1 MTPRPSLLAKV
12 RSQDWRAVLRKP
24 LDRVGS
30 IKLKLGIAIVAGV
43 ASASFVTYLGFGDT
57 WSPTVR
63 PLMRIA
69 VALLVVH
76 VLTRGMTSP
85 LREMADAAKAMA
97 AGGWSGRV
105 TDSSADEIGELAR
118 AFNAMAAELAA
129 VDRMRRDLIANVS
142 HELRTPISALQA
154 RLENMVDGVEPPDPA
169 LLGSMLEQTE
179 RLGRLVAQLLDL
191 SRLESGAA
199 PLLRERVEV
208 APLLDAVASEAQL
221 HAPGRQIDIDV
232 APHDLGLHA
241 DADRIHQVLANLT
254 ANALRHGPAD
264 RPIVLTAARDNGH
277 VVLTVSDEGPGIP
290 EDEAERVFE
299 RFYRADAAR
308 RPPSSGGPGDGA
320 GLGLSIARWIVDLH
334 GGTIRALPRR
344 PRGCAIECRLPTGPA
359 PDSNAP
365 PPPAAVAEA
374 LPWARRSGG

>member
-1 MTPRPSLLAKV
+1 MSPGPSLADRLGD
-12 RSQDWRAVLRKP
+12 RLRGQDWRAVVRKP

-43 ASASFVTYLGFGDT
+43 ASASFVTYVGLGDT

-63 PLMRIA
+63 PLLRIA

-85 LREMADAAKAMA
+85 LREMAAAAKAMA

-169 LLGSMLEQTE
+169 LLVSMLEQTE

-208 APLLDAVASEAQL
+208 ALLLDAVASEAQL

-264 RPIVLTAARDNGH
+264 RPIVLTATRDDGH

-290 EDEAERVFE
+290 EHEAERVFE

-308 RPPSSGGPGDGA
+308 RSASSGSPGDGA

-344 PRGCAIECRLPTGPA
+344 PRGCAIECRLPADADADAGADTPTG
-359 PDSNAP
+359 
-365 PPPAAVAEA
+365 
-374 LPWARRSGG
+374 ARRSGG